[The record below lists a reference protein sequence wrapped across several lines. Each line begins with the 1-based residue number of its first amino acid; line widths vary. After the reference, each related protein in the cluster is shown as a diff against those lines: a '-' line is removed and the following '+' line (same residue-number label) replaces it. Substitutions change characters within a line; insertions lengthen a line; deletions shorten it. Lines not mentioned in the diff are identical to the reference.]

1 MAFLSWLYCLLVDF
15 YIQTTVMYNARD
27 YQNIRVNDIES
38 NVRRDI
44 YRERERKTNKHII
57 ILNAWQ
63 STASIQ
69 DKIVDCV

>member
-1 MAFLSWLYCLLVDF
+1 MGESEGHFSRLHHMADGEKKMRVPMAFLSWLYCLLVDF

-44 YRERERKTNKHII
+44 YI
-57 ILNAWQ
+57 
-63 STASIQ
+63 
-69 DKIVDCV
+69 